1 MSGLNVALIIIR
13 PIGGQQVLDQLSWNL
28 DGGETKGLIMV
39 SRSRNAVR
47 ADSFTQSGSFMVLRR
62 VLVSGPMDHSGPQPA
77 WPQWKVYNFWEANV
91 RASRWTQGRSAR
103 T

>member
-62 VLVSGPMDHSGPQPA
+62 VLVSGPITPQRKVGSRISGLC
-77 WPQWKVYNFWEANV
+77 
-91 RASRWTQGRSAR
+91 RGRKDITGSVTPLR
-103 T
+103 CMNHGP